1 MNIALF
7 GSTGTTGQLVIEQ
20 ALEQDHTVTAFT
32 RNPHNL
38 KQAHPNL
45 SPFQGDVLDYRS
57 VLDATK
63 NHDAVICTLGMPI
76 LNKDK
81 LRSKGTKNIV
91 QAMNEAGV
99 SRLICLSSMGVGDSQ
114 QLLPIKYKYL
124 IAPLFMRHI
133 FADHAA
139 QEQIIK
145 QSNLDWTIVRP
156 GSFTKALTSKLYRH
170 GFTKADKPAKIK
182 ISPPDLA
189 SFLLNQLINNTY
201 LHQSPCI
208 SY

>member
-1 MNIALF
+1 MNIVLF

-20 ALEQDHTVTAFT
+20 ALELGHTVTAFT

-38 KQAHPNL
+38 KQTHHNLHPY
-45 SPFQGDVLDYRS
+45 QGDVLDEQP

-91 QAMNEAGV
+91 QAMNETGV
-99 SRLICLSSMGVGDSQ
+99 PRLICLSSMGVGDSH
-114 QLLPIKYKYL
+114 QLLSLKYKYL
-124 IAPLFMRHI
+124 IAPLFMRHL

-156 GSFTKALTSKLYRH
+156 GSFTKALMSKPYRH
-170 GFTKADKPAKIK
+170 GFTKADKPVKIK
-182 ISPPDLA
+182 ISPTDLA

-201 LHQSPCI
+201 IHQSPCI